1 MNTIYTRKA
10 KGKQGIE
17 ITIYKIRTIP
27 PIPNLHR
34 DNLRSLSG
42 LIDTEEAKHI
52 SPFSSFLRKSGLDE
66 LPQLWNVLVLRNMQ
80 FLGVR
85 PIMVEEF
92 ELLPKGL
99 QQKLML
105 EKPGLIP
112 AEAKFDYVVGD
123 LDSRLAA
130 IERYF
135 EENPQGF
142 RRVWHAIEALMKR
155 VLVYSKR

>member
-1 MNTIYTRKA
+1 M
-10 KGKQGIE
+10 
-17 ITIYKIRTIP
+17 
-27 PIPNLHR
+27 
-34 DNLRSLSG
+34 
-42 LIDTEEAKHI
+42 
-52 SPFSSFLRKSGLDE
+52 
-66 LPQLWNVLVLRNMQ
+66 LRNMQ

-99 QQKLML
+99 QEKLML

-135 EENPQGF
+135 EDNPQGL
-142 RRVWHAIEALMKR
+142 RRVWHAIEALVKR